1 MPNKSKNS
9 RSKENNSTDY
19 SKIIIGSVIGA
30 VLFFVLIALFSVAA
44 LRTDL
49 FPQSV
54 YIPFGLLS
62 AAVSSI
68 IGGIIT
74 VRPLKKNG
82 ALLGAL
88 TGLVQ
93 ALISSAAVFFINERN
108 SGTGIFIL
116 MAVFVVFGAIGGIS
130 AVNLKVRKKYK

>member
-30 VLFFVLIALFSVAA
+30 VLFFVLIALFSAAA